1 MRMPMGEKYFLD
13 ILTFFMKELGAGTP
27 ESDIPFLEAIT

>member
-1 MRMPMGEKYFLD
+1 MRMPMGEKYFLEM
-13 ILTFFMKELGAGTP
+13 TFFMKELGAGTP